1 MFGYPNYTIR
11 DIQATFEVKGSE
23 PVDMLRVLPFWGSQN
38 LEPGSVQT
46 VSIRRRI
53 WKPVPKN
60 IHIHAILIHYWYN
73 GKTYTFLPDKHD
85 IDWPP
90 KKALKFNMPI
100 KHAVLL
106 DDKDQIILDLT
117 ESFKKLAGPKGDSSF
132 ISRIKSLRL
141 TDVLG
146 NQSSVFVAK

>member
-1 MFGYPNYTIR
+1 MFGYSNYTIQ
-11 DIQATFEVKGSE
+11 DIQATFEVKDCG
-23 PVDMLRVLPFWGSQN
+23 PVNMLRMIPFWGSQN

-53 WKPVPKN
+53 WKPVPTN

-73 GKTYTFLPDKHD
+73 CKMYTYLPDKYN

-90 KKALKFNMPI
+90 KKTLKFTMPI

-106 DDKDQIILDLT
+106 DDKDRIILDLT
-117 ESFKKLAGPKGDSSF
+117 ESFKKLAGPKCDNGF
-132 ISRIKSLRL
+132 MNRIVRLRL